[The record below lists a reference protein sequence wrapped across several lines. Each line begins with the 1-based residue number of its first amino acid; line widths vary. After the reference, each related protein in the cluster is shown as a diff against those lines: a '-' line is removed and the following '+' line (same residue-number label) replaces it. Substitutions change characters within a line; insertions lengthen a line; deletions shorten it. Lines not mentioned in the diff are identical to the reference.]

1 MLTYLIT
8 SVILAILPLVVRT
21 ERLTNLI
28 AALFF
33 LVQVAGIALVFYFDR
48 VDGVLLSIFRA
59 DSMALLFHTLMTVV
73 LGFALIHSSSYLKA
87 EGISTRSYKAYYT
100 LLMLLAVAIT
110 CVYYSDN
117 IAMTW
122 VFLELTTICSAGII
136 YHREFKQSLEATWK
150 YVFVC
155 STGIAMAYL
164 GILLLS
170 TVATDGALDYA
181 SLKTAIMEGNPLYLK
196 VAFLLMV
203 VGYSCKMEIFPLY
216 TVGVDANFAAP
227 APASA
232 FISTALVNAGFVSIL
247 RIYNL
252 YASAGDVFIWARHV
266 LILIGVLSLAVGAM
280 FLRRANNYKRF
291 LSYSTVENMG
301 IVAIGLGIGGVALWA
316 AVFHVVCHT
325 FVKSSMF
332 FHVGIMRHVYDSY
345 SINRI
350 GNYMN
355 INRVGA
361 VGFIVGTLVLLA
373 FPPSPLFVSE
383 VMIFSEIVTVGKW
396 WLLVVMLV
404 LMCVVLYSIWSR
416 SLRLSYHSNQ
426 DELHLS
432 AVNRRLSY
440 IASIPLLFAVVLG
453 LWQPKFLTD
462 MIDKVITYVPIVDA
476 QAMSAEEQITES
488 SEQSVIVVEEEA
500 IESVIIPAVEEIQS
514 VEATE
519 DKMQPEVVDNV
530 ENEEDKTENIE

>member
-1 MLTYLIT
+1 MLTYLII
-8 SVILAILPLVVRT
+8 SVILAALPLVVRT
-21 ERLTNLI
+21 ERMTNII

-33 LVQVAGIALVFYFDR
+33 LVQVASIALVMVFDR
-48 VDGVLLSIFRA
+48 VDSVMLTIFRA
-59 DSMALLFHTLMTVV
+59 DNMALLFHVLMTVV
-73 LGFALIHSSSYLKA
+73 LGFSLLHSSSYLKA
-87 EGISTRSYKAYYT
+87 ENVSTRSYRTYYT

-122 VFLELTTICSAGII
+122 VFLEATTICSAGII

-164 GILLLS
+164 GIMLLA
-170 TVATDGALDYA
+170 TVANHGALDYA
-181 SLKTAIMEGNPLYLK
+181 SLKEAIVEGDSLYLK

-216 TVGVDANFAAP
+216 TVGVDANYAAP

-232 FISTALVNAGFVSIL
+232 FISTALVNAGFVSIM
-247 RIYNL
+247 RIYTL
-252 YASAGDVFIWARHV
+252 YAHSDVFEWARHV

-332 FHVGIMRHVYDSY
+332 YHVGIMRHVYDSY

-350 GNYMN
+350 GNYIN

-361 VGFIVGTLVLLA
+361 IGFIVGTLVLLA
-373 FPPSPLFVSE
+373 FPPSPLFISE
-383 VMIFSEIVTVGKW
+383 VKIFSEIVSVEKW
-396 WLLVVMLV
+396 WLLVLMLV

-440 IASIPLLFAVVLG
+440 IASIPLVFAIVLG
-453 LWQPKFLTD
+453 LWQPKVLN
-462 MIDKVITYVPIVDA
+462 DA
-476 QAMSAEEQITES
+476 INAIIAPEAVMAEEVALPELEVAEVEIVPTE
-488 SEQSVIVVEEEA
+488 EYETMTG
-500 IESVIIPAVEEIQS
+500 
-514 VEATE
+514 ATT
-519 DKMQPEVVDNV
+519 EVVDEPVMEEETEETTV
-530 ENEEDKTENIE
+530 ENLEDNGDVL

>member
-1 MLTYLIT
+1 MLTYLII
-8 SVILAILPLVVRT
+8 SLILAVLPLVVRT
-21 ERLTNLI
+21 ERMTNVI

-33 LVQVAGIALVFYFDR
+33 LLQVAGIALIIGYGR
-48 VDGVLLSIFRA
+48 VDGVMLSVFRA
-59 DSMALLFHTLMTVV
+59 DSMALLFHSLMTVV
-73 LGFALIHSSSYLKA
+73 LGFSLIHSSSYLKA
-87 EGISTRSYKAYYT
+87 EQVSTRSYKTYYT

-122 VFLELTTICSAGII
+122 VFLEATTICSAGII

-164 GILLLS
+164 GIMLLA
-170 TVATDGALDYA
+170 TVAQHGALDYT
-181 SLKTAIMEGNPLYLK
+181 SLKEAIVEGDPLYLK

-216 TVGVDANFAAP
+216 TVGIDANYSAP

-232 FISTALVNAGFVSIL
+232 FISTALVNAGFVSIM
-247 RIYNL
+247 RIYTL
-252 YASAGDVFIWARHV
+252 YAESDVFEWARHV

-332 FHVGIMRHVYDSY
+332 YHVGIMRHVYDSY

-350 GNYMN
+350 GNYIN

-361 VGFIVGTLVLLA
+361 IGFIIGTLVLLA
-373 FPPSPLFVSE
+373 FPPSPLFISE
-383 VMIFSEIVTVGKW
+383 VKIFSEIVTVEKW
-396 WLLVVMLV
+396 WLLIVMLV

-440 IASIPLLFAVVLG
+440 IASIPLVFAIVLG
-453 LWQPKFLTD
+453 LWQPQVLNDAINSIIAREVAIEIEEVEIVATPEQACEEVAEGAETTD
-462 MIDKVITYVPIVDA
+462 ALVEEVEA
-476 QAMSAEEQITES
+476 AAEE
-488 SEQSVIVVEEEA
+488 VIEETTDENL
-500 IESVIIPAVEEIQS
+500 
-514 VEATE
+514 
-519 DKMQPEVVDNV
+519 DNNGDV
-530 ENEEDKTENIE
+530 L

>member
-1 MLTYLIT
+1 MLTYLII
-8 SVILAILPLVVRT
+8 SVILAALPLVVRT
-21 ERLTNLI
+21 ERMTNII

-33 LVQVAGIALVFYFDR
+33 LVQVASIALVMVFDR
-48 VDGVLLSIFRA
+48 VDGVMLTIFRA
-59 DSMALLFHTLMTVV
+59 DNMALLFHVLMTVV
-73 LGFALIHSSSYLKA
+73 LGFSLLHSSSYLKA
-87 EGISTRSYKAYYT
+87 ENVSTRSYRTYYT

-122 VFLELTTICSAGII
+122 VFLEATTICSAGII

-164 GILLLS
+164 GIMLLA
-170 TVATDGALDYA
+170 TVAQHGALDYA
-181 SLKTAIMEGNPLYLK
+181 SLKEAIVEGDSLYLK

-216 TVGVDANFAAP
+216 TVGVDANYAAP

-232 FISTALVNAGFVSIL
+232 FISTALVNAGFVSIM
-247 RIYNL
+247 RIYTL
-252 YASAGDVFIWARHV
+252 YAHSDVFEWARHV

-332 FHVGIMRHVYDSY
+332 YHVGIMRHVYDSY

-350 GNYMN
+350 GNYIN

-361 VGFIVGTLVLLA
+361 IGFIVGTLVLLA
-373 FPPSPLFVSE
+373 FPPSPLFISE
-383 VMIFSEIVTVGKW
+383 VKIFSEIVSVEKW

-440 IASIPLLFAVVLG
+440 IASLPLVLAIVLG
-453 LWQPKFLTD
+453 LWQPKVLD
-462 MIDKVITYVPIVDA
+462 DA
-476 QAMSAEEQITES
+476 IENIISDGIEVSAEIVIDEVEVLAEIEEPEQVADDTANDGAETSTDEEQVNEES
-488 SEQSVIVVEEEA
+488 
-500 IESVIIPAVEEIQS
+500 
-514 VEATE
+514 T
-519 DKMQPEVVDNV
+519 D
-530 ENEEDKTENIE
+530 ENEE